1 MAKPITIENADIAFR
16 NFAGR
21 EGQYNAEGDRNF
33 CIILDQENADIL
45 ANAGW
50 NVKELKARDEG
61 EAPRFYIQV
70 SVNFKGKPPKLS
82 IVNSKGRTIITEAE
96 CEVLDWVDIKQAD
109 VILNPYE
116 WTVNGKS
123 GIKAY
128 LKNLVIVMDEDELDL
143 KYGDVPVVGEE
154 NEESGL

>member
-33 CIILDQENADIL
+33 CIILDEENANL
-45 ANAGW
+45 LSEEGW
-50 NVKELKARDEG
+50 NVKALKVRDEG
-61 EAPRFYIQV
+61 DEPRFYIQV
-70 SVNFKGKPPKLS
+70 SVNFKGRPPKLS
-82 IVNSKGRTIITEAE
+82 MVNSKGRTIITEAE
-96 CEVLDWVDIKQAD
+96 CEILDWVDIKQAD

-128 LKNLVIVMDEDELDL
+128 LKNLVVIMDEDELDL
-143 KYGDVPVVGEE
+143 KYSDVPVVGEE
-154 NEESGL
+154 NEEDEA

>member
-45 ANAGW
+45 ANDGW

-154 NEESGL
+154 NEEPEL

>member
-33 CIILDQENADIL
+33 CIILDEENATL
-45 ANAGW
+45 LSKEGW
-50 NVKELKARDEG
+50 NVKALKVRDEG
-61 EAPRFYIQV
+61 DEPRFYIQV
-70 SVNFKGKPPKLS
+70 SVNFKGRPPKLS
-82 IVNSKGRTIITEAE
+82 MVNSKGRTIITEAE
-96 CEVLDWVDIKQAD
+96 CEILDWVDIKQAD

-128 LKNLVIVMDEDELDL
+128 LKNLVVIMDEDELDL
-143 KYGDVPVVGEE
+143 KYSDVPVVGEE
-154 NEESGL
+154 TEEDEA

>member
-33 CIILDQENADIL
+33 CIILDEENANL
-45 ANAGW
+45 LSKEGW
-50 NVKELKARDEG
+50 NVKSLKPRDEG
-61 EAPRFYIQV
+61 DAPRFYIQV
-70 SVNFKGKPPKLS
+70 SVNFKGRPPKLS
-82 IVNSKGRTIITEAE
+82 MVNSKGRTIITESE
-96 CEVLDWVDIKQAD
+96 CEILDWVDIKQAD

-123 GIKAY
+123 GVKAY
-128 LKNLVIVMDEDELDL
+128 LKNLVVVMDEDELDL
-143 KYGDVPVVGEE
+143 KYGDIPVVGEE
-154 NEESGL
+154 EELQ

>member
-33 CIILDQENADIL
+33 CIILDQENANL
-45 ANAGW
+45 LSKEGW
-50 NVKELKARDEG
+50 NVKSLKPRDEG
-61 EAPRFYIQV
+61 DAPRFYIQV
-70 SVNFKGKPPKLS
+70 SVNFKGRPPKLS
-82 IVNSKGRTIITEAE
+82 MVNSKGRTIITESE
-96 CEVLDWVDIKQAD
+96 CEILDWVDIKQAD

-123 GIKAY
+123 GVKAY
-128 LKNLVIVMDEDELDL
+128 LKNLVVVMDEDELDL
-143 KYGDVPVVGEE
+143 KYGDIPVVGEE
-154 NEESGL
+154 EELQ